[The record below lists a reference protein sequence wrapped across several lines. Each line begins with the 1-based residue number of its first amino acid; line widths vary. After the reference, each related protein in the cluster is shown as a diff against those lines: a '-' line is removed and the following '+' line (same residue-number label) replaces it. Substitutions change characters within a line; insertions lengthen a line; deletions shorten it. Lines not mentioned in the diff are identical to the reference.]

1 MPQKRERKLIFA
13 QFFFFASL
21 FDQVSD
27 MYDEIDIDETPN
39 RSFQITLNP
48 ENGQTEYIECD
59 QPAVKRARLDIN
71 YAIAPAG
78 TFINSNSNGTTQ
90 LIQKQQFQ
98 NQVQLLQQQN
108 RRKMTLVNRMA

>member
-1 MPQKRERKLIFA
+1 
-13 QFFFFASL
+13 
-21 FDQVSD
+21 
-27 MYDEIDIDETPN
+27 MYDDIDTDETTN

-71 YAIAPAG
+71 YSIAPAG
-78 TFINSNSNGTTQ
+78 TFINSNNSGTTQ

-98 NQVQLLQQQN
+98 NQVQLLQQQQQN
-108 RRKMTLVNRMA
+108 RRKMTLVNRLA

>member
-1 MPQKRERKLIFA
+1 
-13 QFFFFASL
+13 
-21 FDQVSD
+21 
-27 MYDEIDIDETPN
+27 MYDDIDTDESTN

-71 YAIAPAG
+71 YSIAPAG
-78 TFINSNSNGTTQ
+78 TFINSNTSGTTQ

-98 NQVQLLQQQN
+98 NQVQLLQQQQQN
-108 RRKMTLVNRMA
+108 RRKMTLVNRLA

>member
-1 MPQKRERKLIFA
+1 
-13 QFFFFASL
+13 
-21 FDQVSD
+21 
-27 MYDEIDIDETPN
+27 MYDDLDIDESTN

-71 YAIAPAG
+71 YSIAPAG
-78 TFINSNSNGTTQ
+78 TFINSSGTTQ

-98 NQVQLLQQQN
+98 NQVQLLQQQQQN
-108 RRKMTLVNRMA
+108 RRKMTLVNRLA

>member
-1 MPQKRERKLIFA
+1 
-13 QFFFFASL
+13 
-21 FDQVSD
+21 
-27 MYDEIDIDETPN
+27 MYDDIDIDESTN

-59 QPAVKRARLDIN
+59 QPQVKRARLDIN
-71 YAIAPAG
+71 YSIAPAG

-98 NQVQLLQQQN
+98 NQVQLMQQQQQN
-108 RRKMTLVNRMA
+108 RRKMTLVNRLA